1 MKITNETTILEL
13 IGTSIIEDGVY
24 TSLRNED
31 FKNVQ
36 DVLMRARDPFFFNSL
51 KPEVRGFVTFLKE
64 ITTFYKQYE
73 DGLITSDTAT
83 VLPASLI
90 FTIRSIYQNEK
101 KRFNAEYILSTIL
114 YDESDSF
121 IYSFLYSLFVE
132 PSKFL
137 KEELIRKR
145 ISQDSLISK
154 NADAEMERYNYAIV
168 SIITKI
174 NDALSNFPDSIYYKR
189 LVRMSIKA
197 MNIKQDIINEAEDYA
212 NILNYHT
219 TISENISTSNTSISD
234 ELQSEYDKLQ
244 REFSI
249 RTRNVIK
256 IYYLGLREKKR
267 ISISGIVARN
277 PKLNYVFL

>member
-13 IGTSIIEDGVY
+13 IGTSIIEDDVY
-24 TSLRNED
+24 ASLRNEG

-36 DVLMRARDPFFFNSL
+36 DVLMRARDSFFFNSL
-51 KPEVRGFVTFLKE
+51 KPKVRGFVTFLKE

-154 NADAEMERYNYAIV
+154 NAPAKCRGTDLSSL
-168 SIITKI
+168 SIIRTGAGSLLPVLI
-174 NDALSNFPDSIYYKR
+174 IGNPLSP
-189 LVRMSIKA
+189 L
-197 MNIKQDIINEAEDYA
+197 
-212 NILNYHT
+212 
-219 TISENISTSNTSISD
+219 
-234 ELQSEYDKLQ
+234 LQL
-244 REFSI
+244 
-249 RTRNVIK
+249 
-256 IYYLGLREKKR
+256 
-267 ISISGIVARN
+267 
-277 PKLNYVFL
+277 